1 MDMMPRP
8 YAGDAD
14 LPLIADLI
22 QAAPPTSR
30 HLVDFPWRLSP
41 PALQSAPDHRL
52 WATPDGT
59 LAGFA
64 ARQVWWAVLDIYVRP
79 GPAQREV
86 EEAVFAWA
94 PGRFS
99 ALDAERGHALPYWVE
114 AREDD
119 GERLALLARHG
130 YALDDDYDYV
140 MMGRPLDEPLPR
152 PTLPAGYA
160 IRPLAAASEVDAYV
174 AVHRRAFASAHM
186 TTAWRTR
193 TLGMPQYRPELDLVA
208 MGPDGQLA
216 GFCVGWLAAERRAV
230 QIEPLGVDPAFR
242 AGGLARALLLDMFGR
257 CKAHGAEQ
265 ALVETES
272 SRSPARHAYEAVGF
286 RPLYRALRKGQRFSE
301 RR

>member
-1 MDMMPRP
+1 MDMMTRP

-14 LPLIADLI
+14 LRLIADLI
-22 QAAPPTSR
+22 RAAPPTSR
-30 HLVDFPWRLSP
+30 HLVDFPWRLSS
-41 PALQSAPDHRL
+41 PALQSASDHCL

-64 ARQVWWAVLDIYVRP
+64 AWQVWWAALDIYVRP
-79 GPAQREV
+79 GPYQREV
-86 EEAVFAWA
+86 EEAIFAWA
-94 PGRFS
+94 PGRFR

-130 YALDDDYDYV
+130 YTLDEDYDYV

-160 IRPLAAASEVDAYV
+160 IRPLAGASEVDAYV
-174 AVHRRAFASAHM
+174 AVHRRAFASTSM
-186 TTAWRTR
+186 TAAWRRR

-208 MGPDGQLA
+208 VGPDGQMA
-216 GFCVGWLAAERRAV
+216 GFCVGWLAAERRAA
-230 QIEPLGVDPAFR
+230 QIEPLGIDPALQAR
-242 AGGLARALLLDMFGR
+242 GLARALLLDMFRR
-257 CKAHGAEQ
+257 CKALGAEQ

-272 SRSPARHAYEAVGF
+272 SRLPARHAYKAVGF
-286 RPLYRALRKGQRFSE
+286 RPMYRALRKGQWFAE